1 MNQPQLCKLSDL
13 QLEKSI
19 ETVRARELETLSS
32 MLQHLREID
41 RRRLYSKRG
50 FKSLHDYAIRKL
62 KYSEDQAHRR
72 VSAAR
77 LVRDLPEVEA
87 KIADGSLKLTHLTDA
102 HTLFRKVE
110 HTKVEKLEI
119 IRKLENTTRAE
130 ARIVLKRAEDKAR
143 YSFEADK
150 SLEEVIEELR
160 GLHAHLTFDELMQ
173 KICLLA
179 FEKLSPERKA
189 QRIAERENRGGEFRA
204 ARKSAAAIVESDMN
218 LSGVDQNSKHQLR
231 YIPASVKREVWLKA
245 EGKCQQC
252 SSKFGLQ
259 YDHIVPFALGGASVV
274 SNLRLLCQSCNQR
287 KAIEHYGLV
296 KMSKYFS
303 SIDED
308 GRQITVDFSKGKL
321 GSEDKLRN
329 DREAPSSS

>member
-1 MNQPQLCKLSDL
+1 MSHSQLRNLSDI

-19 ETVRARELETLSS
+19 ETVRTRELETLSA

-50 FKSLHDYAIRKL
+50 YKSLHDYAIRKL

-77 LVRDLPEVEA
+77 LARDLPEVEA

-110 HTKVEKLEI
+110 HTKEEKLEI
-119 IRKLENTTRAE
+119 LRRLENTTRAE
-130 ARIVLKRAEDKAR
+130 ARQVLQGAEAKAR

-160 GLHAHLTFDELMQ
+160 GLHAHLSFDELMQ

-179 FEKLSPERKA
+179 FDRLSPSRKA
-189 QRIAERENRGGEFRA
+189 QRVAKRENEQSEFRA
-204 ARKSAAAIVESDMN
+204 ARKSAAAALVLTPQSSTDHEKPAKDREIEFDN
-218 LSGVDQNSKHQLR
+218 LDKETEHQNPPKR
-231 YIPASVKREVWLKA
+231 YIPTAIRREVWVRA
-245 EGKCQQC
+245 EGKCQKC
-252 SSKFGLQ
+252 SSKFGLE
-259 YDHIVPFALGGASVV
+259 YDHIVPFALGGTNSA
-274 SNLRLLCQSCNQR
+274 SNLRLLCRNCNQR
-287 KAIEHYGLV
+287 NAIEHYGLV
-296 KMSKYFS
+296 KMSKYLLS
-303 SIDED
+303 
-308 GRQITVDFSKGKL
+308 GAAARK
-321 GSEDKLRN
+321 
-329 DREAPSSS
+329 APPSS